1 MAHESV
7 SLVPKALP
15 IGRWTG
21 MNARHA
27 NRIPSPNACLRCRRY
42 HDDVAQSV
50 SSTRSMKS
58 RRVPNGWPL
67 FWLLSAL
74 LLLMALACLLVAGF
88 ETPGYRLIIRATART
103 SLALFLAAF
112 LASVV
117 LARWPGSLGHWLV
130 RNRRSFGLA
139 FAMSHAIHLGA
150 IVIFARTDWAGFWA
164 LSSKG
169 AIIAGSI
176 AYVVIGLLAS
186 TSFDSA
192 VRWLGPRRWKQLHR
206 FGLWFVWLFFVFTN
220 AKRIPTSGWYVVPVV
235 ALIAA
240 MIFRLRTL
248 RSRSSRQ
255 PDALKAMSSP
265 RRQHSN

>member
-7 SLVPKALP
+7 SLVPNALP

-21 MNARHA
+21 MDARHA
-27 NRIPSPNACLRCRRY
+27 NRFPSQNAGLRCRRY
-42 HDDVAQSV
+42 YGDVSQSV
-50 SSTRSMKS
+50 LSTVSMKY

-74 LLLMALACLLVAGF
+74 LLLMSLACFLVAGF

-112 LASVV
+112 LASAV
-117 LARWPGSLGHWLV
+117 LARWPGSLGQWLV

-150 IVIFARTDWAGFWA
+150 IVIFARTDWTSFWA

-192 VRWLGPRRWKQLHR
+192 VRWLGARRWKHLHR
-206 FGLWFVWLFFVFTN
+206 FGLWFVWIFFVFTN

-248 RSRSSRQ
+248 RSQSMRQ
-255 PDALKAMSSP
+255 PDALKATP
-265 RRQHSN
+265 IPTLPAL